1 MEDKVTLFGNVAHN
15 LTESVERILIGIESD
30 SDDPLKFYADY
41 AGCNLHC
48 LEKIAEK
55 KECPFGL
62 SDSALPETLKN
73 LAEVGMAGHQYALDG
88 QTHVSG
94 LANKMTDLY
103 ARKNRDYGNSFD
115 KSMDKFGLVVA
126 AIRIGDKVNRLQS
139 LVAKRGEAEVKDE
152 SLADTFMDLAC
163 YSIMTMMWM
172 RETEKDIIHLPDDI
186 EFVLTEQPPKHNASF
201 EEIQQIK
208 KDYGIQD

>member
-1 MEDKVTLFGNVAHN
+1 METIDKVTLFGNIAHN
-15 LTESVERILIGIESD
+15 LAEDVERILISIESD
-30 SDDPLKFYADY
+30 SDDPLKFYASY

-55 KECPFGL
+55 KEWPLGL
-62 SDSALPETLKN
+62 QDSALPETLKN

-88 QTHVSG
+88 NTHVSG
-94 LANKMTDLY
+94 LANQMTDLY

-139 LVAKRGEAEVKDE
+139 LVAKQGQAEVKDE
-152 SLADTFMDLAC
+152 SIADTFMDLAC
-163 YSIMTMMWM
+163 YSIMTMMWL
-172 RETEKDIIHLPDDI
+172 RDKEK
-186 EFVLTEQPPKHNASF
+186 K
-201 EEIQQIK
+201 
-208 KDYGIQD
+208 

>member
-1 MEDKVTLFGNVAHN
+1 MEMETTDSIMEDKVTRFGNIAHN
-15 LTESVERILIGIESD
+15 LSEEVERILIITED
-30 SDDPLKFYADY
+30 EIKEPLRYFSNYA
-41 AGCNLHC
+41 AINLTC
-48 LEKIAEK
+48 LENIA
-55 KECPFGL
+55 KEEERDYDDML
-62 SDSALPETLKN
+62 YTLKN
-73 LAEVGMAGHQYALDG
+73 LAEAGMAGHQYAQDG

-163 YSIMTMMWM
+163 YSIMTMLWLHDKK
-172 RETEKDIIHLPDDI
+172 EK
-186 EFVLTEQPPKHNASF
+186 
-201 EEIQQIK
+201 
-208 KDYGIQD
+208 

>member
-1 MEDKVTLFGNVAHN
+1 MVVATTDNTMEDKVTLFGNVAHN
-15 LTESVERILIGIESD
+15 LAVEVEELLLNVEGFSPDPIAEVTELAVNDLAVLEEYAKYNFIVPAMPRILEA
-30 SDDPLKFYADY
+30 LAKF
-41 AGCNLHC
+41 
-48 LEKIAEK
+48 
-55 KECPFGL
+55 
-62 SDSALPETLKN
+62 
-73 LAEVGMAGHQYALDG
+73 GMAGHQYALDG

-115 KSMDKFGLVVA
+115 RSMDKFGLVVA

-163 YSIMTMMWM
+163 YSIMTMLW
-172 RETEKDIIHLPDDI
+172 IHD
-186 EFVLTEQPPKHNASF
+186 
-201 EEIQQIK
+201 K
-208 KDYGIQD
+208 KDK

>member
-15 LTESVERILIGIESD
+15 LTESVEKILIGTESD
-30 SDDPLKFYADY
+30 SKDPLKFYADY

-48 LEKIAEK
+48 LENIAKEK
-55 KECPFGL
+55 EWPLGL
-62 SDSALPETLKN
+62 SDSALSETLKN

-103 ARKNRDYGNSFD
+103 ARKNRDYDGSFD
-115 KSMDKFGLVVA
+115 RSMDKFGLVVA

-163 YSIMTMMWM
+163 YSIMTMLWLHDN
-172 RETEKDIIHLPDDI
+172 K
-186 EFVLTEQPPKHNASF
+186 
-201 EEIQQIK
+201 
-208 KDYGIQD
+208 

>member
-15 LTESVERILIGIESD
+15 IAVEVEELLLNVEGFSP
-30 SDDPLKFYADY
+30 DP
-41 AGCNLHC
+41 
-48 LEKIAEK
+48 IAEIT
-55 KECPFGL
+55 EL
-62 SDSALPETLKN
+62 AVNDLALLEQWIKN
-73 LAEVGMAGHQYALDG
+73 NLIHAIPRALEALAKFGMAGHQYALDG

-139 LVAKRGEAEVKDE
+139 LVAKRGGAEVKDE

-163 YSIMTMMWM
+163 YSIMTMLWLH
-172 RETEKDIIHLPDDI
+172 D
-186 EFVLTEQPPKHNASF
+186 
-201 EEIQQIK
+201 K
-208 KDYGIQD
+208 K

>member
-1 MEDKVTLFGNVAHN
+1 MEDKVTLFWNVAHN
-15 LTESVERILIGIESD
+15 LAESVERILIGIESD
-30 SDDPLKFYADY
+30 SDDPLKFYANY
-41 AGCNLHC
+41 ADANLYC
-48 LEKIAEK
+48 LENIAKEK
-55 KECPFGL
+55 EWPLGL

-152 SLADTFMDLAC
+152 SLADTFIDLAC
-163 YSIMTMMWM
+163 YSIMTMLWL
-172 RETEKDIIHLPDDI
+172 RDKKEK
-186 EFVLTEQPPKHNASF
+186 
-201 EEIQQIK
+201 
-208 KDYGIQD
+208 

>member
-15 LTESVERILIGIESD
+15 IAVEVEELLLNVEGFSP
-30 SDDPLKFYADY
+30 DP
-41 AGCNLHC
+41 
-48 LEKIAEK
+48 IAEITELAVNDLAVLEQWIK
-55 KECPFGL
+55 NNLIHAIPR
-62 SDSALPETLKN
+62 ALEA
-73 LAEVGMAGHQYALDG
+73 LAKFGMAGHQYALDG

-163 YSIMTMMWM
+163 YSIMTMLWLH
-172 RETEKDIIHLPDDI
+172 D
-186 EFVLTEQPPKHNASF
+186 
-201 EEIQQIK
+201 K
-208 KDYGIQD
+208 K

>member
-15 LTESVERILIGIESD
+15 LAVEVERILLEVEGFSP
-30 SDDPLKFYADY
+30 DPLKEVTELAVDDL
-41 AGCNLHC
+41 AVLEQWIKSNLIHAIPRT
-48 LEKIAEK
+48 LE
-55 KECPFGL
+55 
-62 SDSALPETLKN
+62 ALAKF
-73 LAEVGMAGHQYALDG
+73 GMAGHQYALEG

-139 LVAKRGEAEVKDE
+139 LVDKRGEAEVKDE

-163 YSIMTMMWM
+163 YSIMTLLWLHD
-172 RETEKDIIHLPDDI
+172 KN
-186 EFVLTEQPPKHNASF
+186 K
-201 EEIQQIK
+201 EE
-208 KDYGIQD
+208 